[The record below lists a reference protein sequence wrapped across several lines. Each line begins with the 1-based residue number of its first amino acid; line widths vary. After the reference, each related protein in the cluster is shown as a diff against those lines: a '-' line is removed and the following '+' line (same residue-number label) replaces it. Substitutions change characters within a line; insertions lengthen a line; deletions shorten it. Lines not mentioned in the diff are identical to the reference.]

1 MATKTSS
8 RTTKTTTTKKSTKT
22 STTRKTTS
30 KKSAVL
36 ETPVKKTRTRARK
49 KLGDDKFK
57 AIVILYNDRGKEKY
71 ATIDGIADFID
82 TFIDEQSNQYEI
94 INKWESRI
102 FNEEERYNGT
112 MDLEV
117 EKFVSEIKNK

>member
-8 RTTKTTTTKKSTKT
+8 RTTKTRKTTTK
-22 STTRKTTS
+22 TS
-30 KKSAVL
+30 KKSVVL
-36 ETPVKKTRTRARK
+36 EESPVKKTRTRARK

-82 TFIDEQSNQYEI
+82 TFIDENSMNYEI

-102 FNEEERYNGT
+102 FNEEERHNGT
-112 MDLEV
+112 MDSEV

>member
-8 RTTKTTTTKKSTKT
+8 RTTKTTSTTKTRKTTKKSV
-22 STTRKTTS
+22 
-30 KKSAVL
+30 VL
-36 ETPVKKTRTRARK
+36 EESSVKKTRTRARK

-82 TFIDEQSNQYEI
+82 TFIDENSMNYEI

-102 FNEEERYNGT
+102 FNEEERHNGT
-112 MDLEV
+112 MDSEV